1 MTNNQLNALCQ
12 AAVLEGIP
20 KKDER
25 RLEQRCRH
33 LLDHNGPEFLI
44 SIFKVLKEHTIDNLD
59 SKKPHHHKD
68 GKVSVSWDHRVDA
81 PKGPLKVIYNH
92 FPEPEKRIRVIGAL
106 ISSIKL
112 ETASE
117 QQVDRFN
124 QGILYKDRARI
135 SINLP
140 HEFKYEVNKNIP
152 KFYRRRDKYSASN
165 LTASTIPV
173 GTYTEPIA
181 HLKKDLLSKD
191 RNIRINAIAELH
203 KQAVNQFYLAP
214 PSSRSYHNDITNAL
228 GHNHTLNMMNP
239 WRIPNTIH
247 MTPVLSREYE
257 AKGPHRFK
265 VDELQPYVGTISFL
279 QQAGGKLR
287 TVCNINRF
295 VNYTL
300 DPFGKALAETLYK
313 EQSVSVLNQDAGI
326 QWAQEKLRDGHR
338 LTSMDLSQ
346 ATDKLDFRSLLN
358 GFSEKDKKEF
368 PYFWRTLEYFQE
380 MAESPLFSPDLD
392 SSVQFQTGQPLGM
405 SGSFQ
410 VLTLMNWYAGTLAA
424 NRLSMDPDDSFR
436 VVGDDFICLSEM
448 KDEYSSIIESLC
460 GETNAE
466 KALESNNYGEFL
478 SQLITRDKVIP
489 MKPKYHPGTLGA
501 VIDVEKSTIKNIR
514 HWYRLSNKDKDAM
527 ETLSVVSDDR
537 LDNIPS
543 VKGGSYRL
551 NSKDRTII
559 AHALSVVADW
569 TNTSMSKLQISSQTV
584 DLAIQERD
592 PYRRESDRETDR
604 RVYHKVSNDTIY
616 DIPSSG
622 PVHLEEGKFSPVV
635 DKFDHKSHKRVE
647 TDDLTM
653 KAVRKSFHKKADLVK
668 KLTDDLVDGSPS
680 DIQIDE
686 AVVSTTDILIKAM
699 EDAEYTDIPSIQ
711 RKEFRHAKKQSLDAT
726 IVTPKDIPSAKPKR
740 PRPRHRDDE
749 LEF

>member
-33 LLDHNGPEFLI
+33 LIDHNGPEFLI
-44 SIFKVLKEHTIDNLD
+44 SIFKVLKEHTIANLD
-59 SKKPHHHKD
+59 SKKLYHHTD
-68 GKVSVSWDHRVDA
+68 GNVSVSWDHRVDA

-117 QQVDRFN
+117 QQVNRFN
-124 QGILYKDRARI
+124 QGILYNNRAKI
-135 SINLP
+135 AINLP
-140 HEFKYEVNKNIP
+140 HAFKYAVDKEIP
-152 KFYRRRDKYSASN
+152 KLYKHRRKYSASN
-165 LTASTIPV
+165 LTASTLPV

-214 PSSRSYHNDITNAL
+214 PSSRSYNNDITRL
-228 GHNHTLNMMNP
+228 SKGPSVLNRNNP
-239 WRIPNTIH
+239 WTIPSAIH

-257 AKGPHRFK
+257 ARGPHRFK

-300 DPFGKALAETLYK
+300 DPFGKALANVLYK
-313 EQSVSVLNQDAGI
+313 EPSVSVLNQDAGI
-326 QWAQEKLRDGHR
+326 QWAQEKLRDNQR

-346 ATDKLDFRSLLN
+346 ATDKLDFRSILN
-358 GFSEKDKKEF
+358 GFSEEDKKEF

-424 NRLSMDPDDSFR
+424 QRLSMDPNDSFR

-448 KDEYSSIIESLC
+448 KDEYSSIIEALC

-489 MKPKYHPGTLGA
+489 MKPKYRPGTSGA
-501 VIDVEKSTIKNIR
+501 VVDVEKSTISNIR
-514 HWYRLSNKDKDAM
+514 HWYRLSNKDKSAM
-527 ETLSVVSDDR
+527 EILSVVSDDR

-551 NSKDRTII
+551 KSQDRTII
-559 AHALSVVADW
+559 SHALSVVADW
-569 TNTSMSKLQISSQTV
+569 TNKSMSRLEISSQTV

-604 RVYHKVSNDTIY
+604 RVYHKTHDGVVY
-616 DIPSSG
+616 DAPSSG
-622 PVHLEEGKFSPVV
+622 PVHLEEGDFSPVV
-635 DKFDHKSHKRVE
+635 DKFDHKSHKRVDRDE
-647 TDDLTM
+647 LTM
-653 KAVRKSFHKKADLVK
+653 KAVRHSFHKKADLVK
-668 KLTDDLVDGSPS
+668 KLTDDLIDGSPS
-680 DIQIDE
+680 DIEIDE

-699 EDAEYTDIPSIQ
+699 DDAHYADIESKQ
-711 RKEFRHAKKQSLDAT
+711 RKEFRHAKKQSLSNT
-726 IVTPKDIPSAKPKR
+726 LVEPKDIPSARPKR
-740 PRPRHRDDE
+740 PRPRHHDDE